1 MGNDDITITDH
12 TTQQVES
19 YKSKNTR
26 IRQNKKQHIQ
36 GILPTDDQ
44 LTGRAGLSL
53 FAMYLRNIQLFPLI
67 ESLFGK
73 LRKNSKGLPITELFV
88 QMLCFFMDGTSRHL
102 VWFDQLKADKSY
114 SAVLGTERLASSYT
128 MKRFIGSFSY

>member
-1 MGNDDITITDH
+1 MGNDEITITDNP
-12 TTQQVES
+12 TQQVES
-19 YKSKNTR
+19 YMSKNTR

-53 FAMYLRNIQLFPLI
+53 FAMYLRSIQLFPLI

-73 LRKNSKGLPITELFV
+73 LRKSSKGLPITELFV
-88 QMLCFFMDGTSRHL
+88 QMLCFFMDGTSPSSGL
-102 VWFDQLKADKSY
+102 V
-114 SAVLGTERLASSYT
+114 R
-128 MKRFIGSFSY
+128 

>member
-1 MGNDDITITDH
+1 MYNDEITLTDH

-19 YKSKNTR
+19 YMSKNTR

-53 FAMYLRNIQLFPLI
+53 FAMYLRNIQLFSLI

-88 QMLCFFMDGTSRHL
+88 QML
-102 VWFDQLKADKSY
+102 
-114 SAVLGTERLASSYT
+114 
-128 MKRFIGSFSY
+128 

>member
-1 MGNDDITITDH
+1 MGNDVITITDH

-19 YKSKNTR
+19 YMSKNRR

-53 FAMYLRNIQLFPLI
+53 FAMYLRKIQLFPLT
-67 ESLFGK
+67 
-73 LRKNSKGLPITELFV
+73 GLPVPEVVAGSVHLATET
-88 QMLCFFMDGTSRHL
+88 G
-102 VWFDQLKADKSY
+102 
-114 SAVLGTERLASSYT
+114 
-128 MKRFIGSFSY
+128 